1 MSEDKSKT
9 DHFMTEDQRIEAIFR
24 ENVAN
29 IVPVELESEM
39 KTSFIDYAMSVITDR
54 ALPDVRDGLKPVHRR
69 ILYSMFTQGFTPEK
83 PHRKCATTVGDVLG
97 RFHPHGDAAVYDSL
111 VRLAQDFSMRYTL
124 VDGHGNFGSRD
135 GDAPAA
141 YRYTEARLTR
151 IAIEM
156 MNDINKNTVDFQ
168 PNFDEHEMEPAVL
181 PAHFP
186 NLLVNGSTG
195 IAVGMATHIPPHN
208 LGDVIEGAI
217 HLLNNPDATVDDL
230 MRFVPGPDFPTGGLI
245 LGTDGIRSMYTTGR
259 GKIVVRANCEIE
271 EAPNGR
277 QRIVV
282 RDLPYMVNKAK
293 LIQKIAEL
301 VKNKRL
307 EGISYVRDESD
318 RNEAVRIVIEIKRDS
333 NANVVL
339 NRLYRM
345 TQLQDNFNAN
355 VLALVPDGGPLV
367 PKLINLHDALHYY
380 NEHAK
385 EVTTRRTQF
394 ELEKTEAR
402 KHIVEG
408 LRVAIAN
415 IDEVVRIIRA
425 SKNEDDAKT
434 RLSERF
440 GFSERQ
446 AQHIVDMR
454 LGRLTGLERDKLE
467 AEYADL
473 LSKIEYYLEIL
484 QNESR
489 LIEVIIE
496 EMNALKDKY
505 NDEHRTQIDVAGGE
519 ITDESL
525 IKEELVVVTMTH
537 FGYIK
542 RQPTDTYSKQHRG
555 GRGIIGLH
563 MREDDFVQML
573 ITSHTHDYLLFFTEK
588 GRVFRLKTYQ
598 IPEESRQARG
608 LPVVNLL
615 QLDPDD
621 RIETVIPIVRD
632 EHYEYLIMATRNG
645 LVKRTAVSQ
654 FKNINRAGL
663 IAIDLREGDEL
674 IGVTHSSG
682 KDDLQLITKQGF
694 GIRFSES
701 DVRPT
706 GRNTMG
712 VKGITLNEDDEVISM
727 VRVIDAEERVKELNG
742 EEDSANL
749 MFVSEFG
756 FGKRTNYDE
765 FRVQRRGGKGLIAY
779 KPSSKTG
786 DLVAALSISD
796 QEDAVMIDEAGL
808 IIRIAATE
816 ISTLGRTARG
826 VTLMRSRTG
835 KVVDVT
841 VVEHE
846 ETDDFEMAEDEF
858 TTEQAEP
865 DMREVSEEAQSSVL
879 LPSDGLDDH
888 ETNDEET
895 DN

>member
-1 MSEDKSKT
+1 MTANKDKVDHSKAEDL
-9 DHFMTEDQRIEAIFR
+9 RIEEIFR
-24 ENVAN
+24 KNVAN
-29 IVPVELESEM
+29 IVPVELENEM

-69 ILYSMFTQGFTPEK
+69 ILYSMFTQGFTPDK

-97 RFHPHGDAAVYDSL
+97 RFHPHGDAAVYDTL

-141 YRYTEARLTR
+141 YRYTEARLTK
-151 IAIEM
+151 IALEM
-156 MNDINKNTVDFQ
+156 MTDINKNTVDFQ
-168 PNFDEHEMEPAVL
+168 PNFDEHEMEPMVL

-195 IAVGMATHIPPHN
+195 IAVGMATNIPPHN
-208 LGDVIEGAI
+208 LGDVIDGAI
-217 HLLNNPDATVDDL
+217 YLLQNPDATIDDL
-230 MRFVPGPDFPTGGLI
+230 MKYVPGPDFPTGGTI
-245 LGTDGIRSMYTTGR
+245 LGLEGIRSTYATGR
-259 GKIVVRANCEIE
+259 GKIVLRATAEIE
-271 EAPNGR
+271 ELPNRR
-277 QRIVV
+277 QRIIIS
-282 RDLPYMVNKAK
+282 DLPYMVNKAK

-307 EGISYVRDESD
+307 EGISFVRDESD
-318 RNEAVRIVIEIKRDS
+318 RNEEVRIVIDIKRDA

-345 TQLQDNFNAN
+345 TQLQDNFNAC
-355 VLALVPDGGPLV
+355 VLALVPDGHYLV
-367 PKLINLHDALHYY
+367 PKLITLKEALHYY

-385 EVTTRRTQF
+385 EVTTRRVQF
-394 ELEKTEAR
+394 DLEKAEAR

-408 LRVAIAN
+408 LRIAIAN
-415 IDEVVRIIRA
+415 IDEVVRIIRT
-425 SKNEDDAKT
+425 SPNEDEAKK

-440 GFSERQ
+440 GFSDRQ
-446 AQHIVDMR
+446 SQHIVDMR
-454 LGRLTGLERDKLE
+454 LGRLTGLERERLE

-473 LSKIEYYLEIL
+473 LAKIEYYLNIL
-484 QNESR
+484 KNEER
-489 LIEVIIE
+489 LIQVIIE
-496 EMNALKDKY
+496 ELGLLKDKY
-505 NDEHRTQIDVAGGE
+505 NDERRTKIDVVGGE

-542 RQPTDTYSKQHRG
+542 RQPTDTYSQQHRG
-555 GRGIIGLH
+555 GRGIIGLQ
-563 MREDDFVQML
+563 MREDDYVQML
-573 ITSHTHDYLLFFTEK
+573 ITSHTHDLLLFFTEK

-621 RIETVIPIVRD
+621 RIETVIPVRKD
-632 EHYEYLIMATRNG
+632 ETNEYLILATRNG
-645 LVKRTAVSQ
+645 LVKRTAVSA
-654 FKNINRAGL
+654 FANIHRGGL

-674 IGVTHSSG
+674 IGVVLSSG
-682 KDDLQLITKQGF
+682 RDDLQLITKNGM
-694 GIRFSES
+694 GIRFDER

-712 VKGITLNEDDEVISM
+712 VKGITLDEDDEVIAM
-727 VRVIDAEERVKELNG
+727 IRYAEG
-742 EEDSANL
+742 EEAADSYGLNIL
-749 MFVSEFG
+749 FVSEYG
-756 FGKRTNYDE
+756 FGKRTDFSE
-765 FRVQRRGGKGLIAY
+765 FRKQNRGGKGLIAY
-779 KPSSKTG
+779 KPTEKTG
-786 DLVAALSISD
+786 QLVAALLISD
-796 QEDAVMIDEAGL
+796 LNDAVMIDESGL
-808 IIRIAATE
+808 IIRMAATE
-816 ISTLGRTARG
+816 IPTLGRPARG

-846 ETDDFEMAEDEF
+846 DETADFAEDAEESGVVDASVDAQAVTSETDAE
-858 TTEQAEP
+858 
-865 DMREVSEEAQSSVL
+865 
-879 LPSDGLDDH
+879 
-888 ETNDEET
+888 
-895 DN
+895 